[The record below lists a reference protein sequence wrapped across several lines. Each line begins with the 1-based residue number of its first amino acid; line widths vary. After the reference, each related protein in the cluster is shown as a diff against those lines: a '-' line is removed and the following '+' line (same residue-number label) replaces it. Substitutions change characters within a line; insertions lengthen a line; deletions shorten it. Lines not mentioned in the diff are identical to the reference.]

1 MAISDPYVTADEL
14 AEYLGIGDADDNGL
28 LSAAAGAASQ
38 WVSRWCGRQFNKVT
52 VASARTYEPS
62 TTTQVIVDDFH
73 TLNDLEVRVDTGND
87 GTFATTVTDFVVK
100 PVNGIVDGEPG
111 FPFWKIELSS
121 GRFPCTTRPTVQVS
135 AHWGWAEVPE
145 SVKRATLIVA
155 AMIHNLKDSP
165 LGVASFADA
174 GIIRLRDIPQVV
186 PMLLERYRHPRSTA
200 VVA

>member
-28 LSAAAGAASQ
+28 LSAAVGAASQ

-121 GRFPCTTRPTVQVS
+121 GRFPCTARPTVQVT